1 MTAKKVAPTTTF
13 SLPGLHFNSPAILT
27 FSIAAIAVH
36 FLSFDNALAVPGRGG
51 FHLNSISDYFR
62 LLTHVLGHGSW
73 EHLFSNLTL
82 LLLLGPILEDRYGT
96 QGISIMMLV
105 TALITG
111 IANILLSP
119 HHLYGASGIVF
130 MFITLS
136 SFVNIRNG
144 TIPLT
149 FILIAI
155 IFIGKE
161 IHSAISVK
169 DNISQLAHIVGG
181 IVGAWMGFRGK
192 Q

>member
-1 MTAKKVAPTTTF
+1 VTAKKVAPTSTF
-13 SLPGLHFNSPAILT
+13 SIPGIHFNSPAILG

-36 FLSFDNALAVPGRGG
+36 LLSFDNALAVPGRGS
-51 FHLNSISDYFR
+51 FHLDLVADYFR
-62 LLTHVLGHGSW
+62 LISHVLGHGSW
-73 EHLFSNLTL
+73 EHLFGNLTL

-96 QGISIMMLV
+96 MELSLMMLA
-105 TALITG
+105 TAIITG
-111 IANILLSP
+111 VANVLLSP
-119 HHLYGASGIVF
+119 YHLLGASGIVF
-130 MFITLS
+130 MFITLA

-161 IHSAISVK
+161 IHSALSVK

-181 IVGAWMGFRGK
+181 IVGAWIGFRGK